1 MDDDV
6 PQPVVAVHERH
17 VVPGGNVLGHP
28 RDQPFHRLDPL
39 RLGGAVLL
47 GPAMDLAREII
58 PRPPEIGEAER
69 LPADRVQPRED
80 LTERL
85 VDGGALARREAGD
98 RGIGDDTPVDA
109 IHDVERGA
117 DDRRVLAERVRAR
130 HREPRR
136 AERRDDAVLA
146 LHRVRRGQEL
156 ARRLPAQDVLPAA
169 RRQVVGRVR
178 LAAAELLDA
187 ERAREAG
194 HVLAHV
200 ARERAQVEAMLLADL
215 RGGRDHPGRPPARAS
230 IIRPAADRA

>member
-6 PQPVVAVHERH
+6 PEPIVAVHERH

-28 RDQPFHRLDPL
+28 RDQPLHRLDPL

-58 PRPPEIGEAER
+58 PRSPEIGEAER
-69 LPADRVQPRED
+69 LPVHRVQAREG

-85 VDGGALARREAGD
+85 VDRGA
-98 RGIGDDTPVDA
+98 DA

-156 ARRLPAQDVLPAA
+156 ARRLAAQDVLAAA

-178 LAAAELLDA
+178 LAAAELLDS
-187 ERAREAG
+187 ERAGKAG
-194 HVLAHV
+194 HVQAHV
-200 ARERAQVEAMLLADL
+200 ALERAQVEAMLLPDL
-215 RGGRDHPGRPPARAS
+215 RGARDHPVVPLRA
-230 IIRPAADRA
+230 PV